1 MAVCDQAC
9 ETCYSDQ
16 PECLTCAS
24 DKLLHNGKCVSEC
37 PDGYFPGSHG
47 RCRGERHICRDLKS
61 LQALST
67 CCLLFLKCLP
77 LGKEFS
83 ERRTASGDREFDFFI
98 FFGSF
103 LMDYFKLP
111 FLLCEAYEDILRYMF
126 EALREW
132 ELLLLCSWL
141 LMLVHF
147 CSH

>member
-1 MAVCDQAC
+1 M
-9 ETCYSDQ
+9 
-16 PECLTCAS
+16 
-24 DKLLHNGKCVSEC
+24 
-37 PDGYFPGSHG
+37 
-47 RCRGERHICRDLKS
+47 
-61 LQALST
+61 
-67 CCLLFLKCLP
+67 
-77 LGKEFS
+77 
-83 ERRTASGDREFDFFI
+83 RRIVSGDREFDFFI